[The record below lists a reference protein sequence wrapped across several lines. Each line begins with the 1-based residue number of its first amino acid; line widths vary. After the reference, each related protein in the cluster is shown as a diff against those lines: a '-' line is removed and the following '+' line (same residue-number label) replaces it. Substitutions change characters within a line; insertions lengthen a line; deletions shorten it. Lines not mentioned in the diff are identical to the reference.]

1 MAALLQ
7 EHQSALPQM
16 VLRICIYY
24 NRSYIYIYPE
34 QSDTRI
40 LKQLKMDRTAYKTAY
55 DKLQTFQENHCTVEC
70 PSVPW
75 LPTL

>member
-24 NRSYIYIYPE
+24 NRSYIY
-34 QSDTRI
+34 SHRN
-40 LKQLKMDRTAYKTAY
+40 KA
-55 DKLQTFQENHCTVEC
+55 
-70 PSVPW
+70 
-75 LPTL
+75 TLGS